1 MTKISVVVPN
11 LNGSEDLA
19 KCLDSLLHQSV
30 KANIV
35 VVDNASTD
43 DSLKILE
50 TYDVELIKND
60 RNYGFAGGV
69 NQGIKRAMSRGDKY
83 VALFNNDAVADKNWL
98 KKLVECLDKNP
109 RAGIVTSKIIGS
121 SGEYLDSTGDFY
133 TTWGLPFPRGRRETD
148 LNKYDDYR
156 RVFAA
161 SGGASLYRISMLEKI
176 GLFDE
181 DFFAYYED
189 VDISFRARL
198 AGWEIY
204 YEPKAVAYHHI
215 SATSSRIPGFATQQT
230 IRNLPFLV
238 IKNVPARLLPIVM
251 PRFTLAYLSIL
262 LSAIAR
268 GKGWSALKGL
278 TQSTLLKPKKL
289 GQRFKIQRSRKLSA
303 KELSALLIHDL
314 PPNAH
319 KLRKIRG
326 WWWKLAG
333 KNR

>member
-1 MTKISVVVPN
+1 MTKISVVIPN
-11 LNGSEDLA
+11 LNGGDELA
-19 KCLDSLLHQSV
+19 KCLDSLLKQSL
-30 KANIV
+30 KCNIV

-43 DSLKILE
+43 NSLEILGK
-50 TYDVELIKND
+50 YDVELIKND
-60 RNYGFAGGV
+60 RNRGFAGGV
-69 NQGIKRAMSRGDKY
+69 NQGIEHAMSRGDKF
-83 VALFNNDAVADKNWL
+83 VALFNNDAVADKHWL
-98 KKLVECLDKNP
+98 GKLVKCLDKNT